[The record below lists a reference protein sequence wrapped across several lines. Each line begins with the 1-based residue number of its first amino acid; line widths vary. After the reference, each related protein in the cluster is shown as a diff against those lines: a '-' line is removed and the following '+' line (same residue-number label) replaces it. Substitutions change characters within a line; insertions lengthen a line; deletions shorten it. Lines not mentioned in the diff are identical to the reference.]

1 MPHHE
6 PHRIHR
12 SGWLR
17 AAVLGANDG
26 IVSTAS
32 LITGVAVA
40 GAGSDTIILA
50 GTAGLAAGALS
61 MAAGEYVSVQ
71 SQKDIEHADLR
82 IEMDSLENNREGEQ
96 EELADIY
103 RGRGLSSDLADK
115 VAHQLM
121 EHDALGAHA
130 RDDIGIVHE
139 LSARPY
145 EAAFTS
151 AGMFAAGAAIPL
163 TIAMVSPLNII
174 PWLIPLC
181 GTVAL
186 AALGAFAARMG
197 GASPLMGAW
206 RVCAWGSAAMGITA
220 LVGKV
225 FGLTM

>member
-40 GAGSDTIILA
+40 GAGSETILLA

-71 SQKDIEHADLR
+71 SQKDIEIADLQ
-82 IEMDSLENNREGEQ
+82 IEIHSLENNHEGELA
-96 EELADIY
+96 ELAGIY
-103 RGRGLSSDLADK
+103 RDRGLSAALADE

-130 RDDIGIVHE
+130 RDDIGIVLE

-145 EAAFTS
+145 QAAFTS
-151 AGMFAAGAAIPL
+151 AGTFATGALIPL
-163 TIAMVSPLNII
+163 ILAAFSPVNII

-181 GTVAL
+181 ATVTL
-186 AALGAFAARMG
+186 AAVGAFAARVG
-197 GASPLMGAW
+197 GASPLIGAW
-206 RVCAWGSAAMGITA
+206 RVCIWGSAAMGITA
-220 LVGKV
+220 LVGKI
-225 FGLTM
+225 FGASI